1 MRYCG
6 HDSKTAWNVS
16 LWIHNEYSLYCLAID
31 CIRST
36 KTKDEAAKLMLSKLP
51 PETPDGHRYSF
62 RTVRRAL
69 VGLRGN
75 NDTPAGKTDQ

>member
-1 MRYCG
+1 MRYFG

-16 LWIHNEYSLYCLAID
+16 LWIRNSISLKTLANS
-31 CIRST
+31 CINST
-36 KTKDEAAKLMLSKLP
+36 KTKDQAAKLLLSKLP

-75 NDTPAGKTDQ
+75 NPPTAEKARQ